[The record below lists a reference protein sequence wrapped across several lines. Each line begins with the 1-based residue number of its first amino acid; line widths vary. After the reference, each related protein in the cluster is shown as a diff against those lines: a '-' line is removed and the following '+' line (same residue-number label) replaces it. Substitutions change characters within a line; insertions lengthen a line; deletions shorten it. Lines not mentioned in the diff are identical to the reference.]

1 MERNAIAT
9 GGRCFFISAH
19 HFEEDCIRHLHPS
32 LEIVLVTEGVL
43 TMEISG
49 QEYTVPVGYGI
60 FVPPFEAHLFRS
72 QEGNRYHVLEFSG
85 ELVPYFFGFIGTNAP
100 TSHIFAVSP
109 ECAALA
115 DRLPDTEGEADCI
128 AAQGVLAPLCHEIKE
143 KCGFAPCDT
152 GDDEACHRA
161 ISYMCLHFTE
171 PLSLSSVAR
180 AVGMHPVTLSKLFA
194 DRLGLYFHSYLQYLR
209 CSHALGLIRGGNA
222 TLTEVAYSAGF
233 GSIRSFNRAFLAVYG
248 KRPSD
253 YRCEPRPSAPT
264 GA

>member
-1 MERNAIAT
+1 MDQSTVKT
-9 GGRCFFISAH
+9 GNSCFFKSTRH
-19 HFEEDCIRHLHPS
+19 REEDCIRHLHPS
-32 LEIVLVTEGVL
+32 LEIVLVTDGTL
-43 TMEISG
+43 TMEVSG
-49 QEYTVPVGYGI
+49 HEYRIPEGYGI

-72 QEGNRYHVLEFSG
+72 TVGNRYHVLQFAG
-85 ELVPYFFGFIGTNAP
+85 ELVPYFFGFIGTHAP
-100 TSHIFAVSP
+100 TSHIFAVSA

-128 AAQGVLAPLCHEIKE
+128 AAQAVLAPLCHEISE
-143 KCGFAPCDT
+143 KCGFVPCDT

-264 GA
+264 DA

>member
-1 MERNAIAT
+1 MDQSTVKT
-9 GGRCFFISAH
+9 GKTCFFRSARH
-19 HFEEDCIRHLHPS
+19 LEEDCIRHLHPS
-32 LEIVLVTEGVL
+32 LEIVLVTDGTL
-43 TMEISG
+43 TMEVSG
-49 QEYTVPVGYGI
+49 REYRIPEGYGI

-72 QEGNRYHVLEFSG
+72 AAGNRYHVLQFAG
-85 ELVPYFFGFIGTNAP
+85 ELVPYFFGFIGTHAP
-100 TSHIFAVSP
+100 TSHIFAVSA

-115 DRLPDTEGEADCI
+115 RRLPDNEGEADCI
-128 AAQGVLAPLCHEIKE
+128 AAQAVLAPLCHEISE
-143 KCGFAPCDT
+143 KCGFVPCDT

-209 CSHALGLIRGGNA
+209 CSHALGLIRGGGA

-233 GSIRSFNRAFLAVYG
+233 GSIRSFNRAFLTVYG

-253 YRCEPRPSAPT
+253 YRCEAGT
-264 GA
+264 QAGEV